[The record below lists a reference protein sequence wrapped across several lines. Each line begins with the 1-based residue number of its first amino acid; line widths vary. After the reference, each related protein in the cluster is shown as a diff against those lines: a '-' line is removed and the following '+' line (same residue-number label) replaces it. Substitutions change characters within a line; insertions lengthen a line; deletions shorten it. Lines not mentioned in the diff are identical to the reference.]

1 MQFEDGSK
9 GMWMVQFGFNFWN
22 AVHNYSL
29 QKNEDGLHGNISTSL
44 KVIEIKT
51 TDTNNTHF

>member
-1 MQFEDGSK
+1 
-9 GMWMVQFGFNFWN
+9 MVQFGFNFWN